1 MSGYDTQQRRALLEF
16 LAQNCGKS
24 YTVEELYDGLCSTLP
39 PKRAPGRS
47 TLYRLVSKLVAEG
60 CVKRFSGDQGRTFR
74 YQLVGCGAQGEHL
87 HLKCTQCGCL
97 FHMDCALSKRIF
109 GEVLDCSE
117 FSLDQK
123 ETVLFGV
130 CKGCREQASGK
141 SAAEEEE
148 K

>member
-1 MSGYDTQQRRALLEF
+1 MSGYDTQQRRVLLEF
-16 LAQNCGKS
+16 LAQNCEKS
-24 YTVEELYDGLCSTLP
+24 YTVEELFEGLSLALP
-39 PKRAPGRS
+39 RERIPGRS

-60 CVKRFSGDQGRTFR
+60 DVKRFSGDQGRTFR
-74 YQLVGCGAQGEHL
+74 YQLVGCGARSEHL

-97 FHMDCALSKRIF
+97 IHMDCALSKRIF
-109 GEVLDCSE
+109 GEVLDSSE

-130 CKGCREQASGK
+130 CKDCREHAACET
-141 SAAEEEE
+141 AAEEE